1 MYTRHAI
8 VFFYCY
14 SVQSLLTCIIYK
26 EISVS
31 IWFVCRVIYN
41 FNCW

>member
-1 MYTRHAI
+1 MLA
-8 VFFYCY
+8 
-14 SVQSLLTCIIYK
+14 CIIHK

-41 FNCW
+41 FDCWQLTVNLY